1 MKISEMFGPT
11 LQGEGMFS
19 GFPCFFIRTSG
30 CNLRCGFCDTKFAS
44 WNPEGDNYNL
54 DDLMKEI
61 SASGWDGIK
70 HVVISG
76 GEPMM
81 QKQIAELVDRL
92 HGKDHYVTVETAG
105 TIFKEDVKADLFSI
119 SPKLKNSFPN
129 KDINPKEFKL
139 HARNNTFE
147 NLKMFVDS
155 DLNYQFKFVVEGRD
169 DVPEIKSLVEKYDVP
184 NEKVFIMPEGVEREV
199 IQSRL
204 LELAEICKEENW
216 ILTNRLHVQI
226 WGKMR
231 GV

>member
-1 MKISEMFGPT
+1 MKITEMFNT

-19 GFPCFFIRTSG
+19 GYPCFFIRTSG
-30 CNLRCGFCDTKFAS
+30 CNLRCDWCDTKFAS
-44 WNPEGDNYNL
+44 WNPEGDGYSIE
-54 DDLMKEI
+54 DLIKEI
-61 SASGWDGIK
+61 SDNGWNEVK

-81 QKQIAELVDRL
+81 QKQMAELVDRL
-92 HGKDHYVTVETAG
+92 HENDHYVTIETAG

-119 SPKLKNSFPN
+119 SPKLKNSFP
-129 KDINPKEFKL
+129 KKEENPKEFKI
-139 HARNNTFE
+139 HTKNNNFE
-147 NLKMFVDS
+147 NLDSFVKS

-169 DVPEIKSLVEKYDVP
+169 DVPEIRSLVEKYNIP